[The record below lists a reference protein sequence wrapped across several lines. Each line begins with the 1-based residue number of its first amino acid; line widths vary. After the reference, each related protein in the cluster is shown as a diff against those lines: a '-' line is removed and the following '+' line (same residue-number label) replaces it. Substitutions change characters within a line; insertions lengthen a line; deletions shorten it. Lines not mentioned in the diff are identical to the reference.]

1 MTSDNDKEAMMA
13 VAGVEHKQLLTI
25 ADIEFGI
32 LLTIFLSIWR
42 YASVYVLF
50 IGVEISQDSMC
61 DVFMEASTVDWHKV
75 VETFPSFNRSCL
87 IQVLLLW
94 HEGEDCKDPWII
106 WRKLASLIES
116 MKNDDPNHNPDD
128 DHTPIPKQVKSQLG
142 IGYELRL
149 KSGVGM

>member
-1 MTSDNDKEAMMA
+1 M
-13 VAGVEHKQLLTI
+13 
-25 ADIEFGI
+25 
-32 LLTIFLSIWR
+32 
-42 YASVYVLF
+42 LF

-116 MKNDDPNHNPDD
+116 MKNDDPNHDPDD